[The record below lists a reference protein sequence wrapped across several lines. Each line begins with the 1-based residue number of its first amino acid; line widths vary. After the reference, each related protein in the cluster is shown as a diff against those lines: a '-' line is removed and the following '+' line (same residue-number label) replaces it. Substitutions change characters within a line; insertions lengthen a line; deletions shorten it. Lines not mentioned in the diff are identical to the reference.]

1 MTSSARASPFT
12 ARADGVRVRL
22 KVTPRAR
29 RDAVDG
35 VADGPDGP
43 ALKVSVTAPADDGR
57 ANDAVIAL
65 LARAWRVPKGA
76 IELVQGGKSRRKLV
90 HVAADAAT
98 LLPRLDAWL
107 KQG

>member
-1 MTSSARASPFT
+1 M
-12 ARADGVRVRL
+12 RL

-29 RDAVDG
+29 KDSVGG
-35 VADGPDGP
+35 VVEGPDGP
-43 ALKVSVTAPADDGR
+43 ALKISVTAPADEGR

-76 IELVQGGKSRRKLV
+76 IELVQGAKSRQKLV
-90 HVAADAAT
+90 HVTADAHE

-107 KQG
+107 KQS

>member
-1 MTSSARASPFT
+1 LRSSSDVSPFA

-29 RDAVDG
+29 RDAIDG
-35 VADGPDGP
+35 VAAGADGP
-43 ALKVSVTAPADDGR
+43 ALKVSVTAPADEGR

-76 IELVQGGKSRRKLV
+76 VAVIQGATSRRKLV
-90 HVAADAAT
+90 HVAGDAKD